1 MRYYELEQ
9 HEPQCGDIVGIELGD
24 TLIEAVISDVL
35 EDGVVLQLDESA
47 IDLMIKANKQKLSEA
62 LGAKKDNT
70 FAPTSDNVD
79 KMTGRATQPAG
90 SEETPPVGADVFNQ
104 INDVVK
110 TYYSSSNTMANAPVS
125 KTNVAKAG
133 NPNATPAADTATDT
147 ATDPATAPV
156 SPEQPVYKPRR
167 EKEFK
172 TMSEC
177 ENAMDWGISTLRKL
191 PDTIAR
197 DLMRAGNETVIAY
210 LRIIARRTN
219 AYDSYNFDEG
229 DFEHCEDYLS
239 SALEDATI
247 DNWAGVLKNNTLSE
261 AKYQGREVP
270 LGKRMAGDVKKSKV
284 YVKGPKGNVVKVNF
298 GDPNM
303 RIKKSDP
310 ARRKSFRA
318 RHNCDNPG
326 PRWKARYW
334 SCRAW

>member
-1 MRYYELEQ
+1 M
-9 HEPQCGDIVGIELGD
+9 LG
-24 TLIEAVISDVL
+24 
-35 EDGVVLQLDESA
+35 
-47 IDLMIKANKQKLSEA
+47 
-62 LGAKKDNT
+62 
-70 FAPTSDNVD
+70 
-79 KMTGRATQPAG
+79 R
-90 SEETPPVGADVFNQ
+90 ETPPDDGQADTTTRSPDDGQADTTTRSPDEILARYF
-104 INDVVK
+104 
-110 TYYSSSNTMANAPVS
+110 
-125 KTNVAKAG
+125 
-133 NPNATPAADTATDT
+133 PNFQPAAKSSTAT
-147 ATDPATAPV
+147 PV

-219 AYDSYNFDEG
+219 AYDSYNFNEG

>member
-1 MRYYELEQ
+1 
-9 HEPQCGDIVGIELGD
+9 
-24 TLIEAVISDVL
+24 
-35 EDGVVLQLDESA
+35 
-47 IDLMIKANKQKLSEA
+47 MIKANRQKLSEA
-62 LGAKKDNT
+62 PGAQKDDAMQWAQDQ
-70 FAPTSDNVD
+70 FKPTAANVD
-79 KMTGRATQPAG
+79 KMLGR
-90 SEETPPVGADVFNQ
+90 ETPPAGADVFNR
-104 INDVVK
+104 IKSNLAPDDSADEIVNRFF
-110 TYYSSSNTMANAPVS
+110 SSSNTMANAPVS
-125 KTNVAKAG
+125 NTNVA
-133 NPNATPAADTATDT
+133 PAADTTT
-147 ATDPATAPV
+147 APAAAPV

-210 LRIIARRTN
+210 LRIIARRTD

-229 DFEHCEDYLS
+229 DFEHCEGYLS

-247 DNWAGVLKNNTLSE
+247 DNWAGVLKNNTLRE

-303 RIKKSDP
+303 RIKKSSP
-310 ARRKSFRA
+310 KHRKSFRA

>member
-9 HEPQCGDIVGIELGD
+9 HEPQRGDIVGIELGD

-62 LGAKKDNT
+62 PEGNIKSYYDKYDKDNGND
-70 FAPTSDNVD
+70 FKATSANVD
-79 KMTGRATQPAG
+79 KMVPPPPA
-90 SEETPPVGADVFNQ
+90 GADVFNQ
-104 INDVVK
+104 IKSNLAPDDSADDIVK
-110 TYYSSSNTMANAPVS
+110 RFYSSSNTMANAPVS
-125 KTNVAKAG
+125 KTNVA
-133 NPNATPAADTATDT
+133 PAADTTTATDT
-147 ATDPATAPV
+147 APT

-303 RIKKSDP
+303 RIKKSSP
-310 ARRKSFRA
+310 KHRKSFRA

>member
-1 MRYYELEQ
+1 
-9 HEPQCGDIVGIELGD
+9 
-24 TLIEAVISDVL
+24 
-35 EDGVVLQLDESA
+35 
-47 IDLMIKANKQKLSEA
+47 
-62 LGAKKDNT
+62 
-70 FAPTSDNVD
+70 
-79 KMTGRATQPAG
+79 
-90 SEETPPVGADVFNQ
+90 
-104 INDVVK
+104 
-110 TYYSSSNTMANAPVS
+110 MANAPVS

-133 NPNATPAADTATDT
+133 NPNATPAADPAIDT
-147 ATDPATAPV
+147 APATAPV

-219 AYDSYNFDEG
+219 AYDSYNFNEG

>member
-9 HEPQCGDIVGIELGD
+9 QEPQCGDIVGIELGD

-47 IDLMIKANKQKLSEA
+47 IDLMIKANKQKLAEA
-62 LGAKKDNT
+62 AGSATKRAQGEFD
-70 FAPTSDNVD
+70 PTDDNVN
-79 KMTGRATQPAG
+79 KMLGR
-90 SEETPPVGADVFNQ
+90 ETSTADASKQSAADIV
-104 INDVVK
+104 DR
-110 TYYSSSNTMANAPVS
+110 YYSSTNTMANIPVSRANFAKPDNPNLAPV
-125 KTNVAKAG
+125 A
-133 NPNATPAADTATDT
+133 
-147 ATDPATAPV
+147 
-156 SPEQPVYKPRR
+156 PEQPDYKPRR

-172 TMSEC
+172 TMDEC
-177 ENAMDWGISTLRKL
+177 ENAIDWGISTLHKL
-191 PDTIAR
+191 DSMIAY

-219 AYDSYNFDEG
+219 AYALHDFDED
-229 DFEHCEDYLS
+229 DFEYCEDYLS
-239 SALEDATI
+239 SALEDSTI
-247 DNWAGVLKNNTLSE
+247 DQWVDVLKTSTLNE
-261 AKYQGREVP
+261 AKYQGREVQ

>member
-9 HEPQCGDIVGIELGD
+9 QEPQCGDIVGIELGD

-62 LGAKKDNT
+62 PEPAYKWALDKFAKGDFDPALNQILKGKPQPKLDPVDPEPTPTSTPVSSKQDTIAPDTTKKDI
-70 FAPTSDNVD
+70 TSPVFD
-79 KMTGRATQPAG
+79 K
-90 SEETPPVGADVFNQ
+90 N
-104 INDVVK
+104 
-110 TYYSSSNTMANAPVS
+110 
-125 KTNVAKAG
+125 
-133 NPNATPAADTATDT
+133 
-147 ATDPATAPV
+147 
-156 SPEQPVYKPRR
+156 
-167 EKEFK
+167 FK
-172 TMSEC
+172 TMDEC
-177 ENAMDWGISTLRKL
+177 ENAIDWGISTLHKL
-191 PDTIAR
+191 DSMIAY

-219 AYDSYNFDEG
+219 AYALHDFDED
-229 DFEHCEDYLS
+229 DFEYCEDYLS
-239 SALEDATI
+239 SALEDSTI
-247 DNWAGVLKNNTLSE
+247 DQWVDVLKTSTLNE
-261 AKYQGREVP
+261 AKYQGREVQ

>member
-9 HEPQCGDIVGIELGD
+9 QEPQRGDIVGIELGD

-47 IDLMIKANKQKLSEA
+47 IDLMIKANRQKLSEA
-62 LGAKKDNT
+62 PKDGAMQWAQDQFK
-70 FAPTSDNVD
+70 PTAANVD
-79 KMTGRATQPAG
+79 KMLGR
-90 SEETPPVGADVFNQ
+90 ETPPAGADVFNR
-104 INDVVK
+104 IKSNLAPDDSADEIVNRFF
-110 TYYSSSNTMANAPVS
+110 SSSNSMANAPVS
-125 KTNVAKAG
+125 NTNVAKSG
-133 NPNATPAADTATDT
+133 NTNLAPQPATA
-147 ATDPATAPV
+147 PATAPV

-172 TMSEC
+172 TMREC

-210 LRIIARRTN
+210 LRIIARRTD

-247 DNWAGVLKNNTLSE
+247 SNWADVLKNNTLRE

-303 RIKKSDP
+303 RIKKSNP
-310 ARRKSFRA
+310 ANRKSFRA

>member
-9 HEPQCGDIVGIELGD
+9 QEPQRGDIVGIELGD

-47 IDLMIKANKQKLSEA
+47 IDLMIKANKQKLAEASRADAKDVLDRFSKGEFDPALDQMVGGKSPSEVEPKDSA
-62 LGAKKDNT
+62 ANDSAANDSAANDSAAKIAARFFPST
-70 FAPTSDNVD
+70 AFA
-79 KMTGRATQPAG
+79 GPAG
-90 SEETPPVGADVFNQ
+90 YG
-104 INDVVK
+104 K
-110 TYYSSSNTMANAPVS
+110 TT
-125 KTNVAKAG
+125 TTFKA
-133 NPNATPAADTATDT
+133 
-147 ATDPATAPV
+147 PATAPV

-172 TMSEC
+172 TMGEC
-177 ENAMDWGISTLRKL
+177 ENAIDWGIGILRRL
-191 PDTIAR
+191 DYTIAR
-197 DLMRAGNETVIAY
+197 DLMQAGNETVIAY

-219 AYDSYNFDEG
+219 AYALHDFNED

-247 DNWAGVLKNNTLSE
+247 DKWVDVLKPSSLYE

-284 YVKGPKGNVVKVNF
+284 YVKGPKGKVVKVNF

-303 RIKKSDP
+303 RIKKSSP
-310 ARRKSFRA
+310 AHRKSFRA